1 MKIKKVLRLL
11 DVVEKLPSDIRH
23 MLYEEDTSMDMD
35 GAYFSV
41 SQNRYVPVIEMD
53 FVHVLRSFMQLNE
66 YNKENREGYL
76 LIERIKE
83 KHNAK

>member
-1 MKIKKVLRLL
+1 MKVKNVLKILE
-11 DVVEKLPSDIRH
+11 VVENLPADMYDILH
-23 MLYEEDTSMDMD
+23 YHEDTKDV

-41 SQNRYVPVIEMD
+41 SQNKYIPVREMD

-66 YNKENREGYL
+66 FNKESRDMYIKMGH
-76 LIERIKE
+76 IKE

>member
-1 MKIKKVLRLL
+1 MKVKDILKILE
-11 DVVEKLPSDIRH
+11 VVEKLPADMYDIRH
-23 MLYEEDTSMDMD
+23 YHSDREYD
-35 GAYFSV
+35 GAYYSD
-41 SQNRYVPVIEMD
+41 SQNKYIPVREMD

>member
-1 MKIKKVLRLL
+1 MY
-11 DVVEKLPSDIRH
+11 DIRH
-23 MLYEEDTSMDMD
+23 YHSDREYD
-35 GAYFSV
+35 GAYYSD
-41 SQNRYVPVIEMD
+41 SQNKYIPVREMD